1 MLTILI
7 FLAVLSVLVVFHE
20 FGHFLMARF
29 FGVKAEEFGLGF
41 PPRAI
46 GFVREGGRWKRVKK
60 GDTQSY
66 PSTIWSLNWL
76 PLGGFVR
83 LKGEQN
89 TDNHENDS
97 FASKSAWARAWI
109 LVAGVLMN
117 WLLAILIFTIGFSVG
132 VPTDLSGLPEGAMVK
147 DRHIEI
153 TQVVEGSPAAKA
165 GMLPG
170 DHVTRIGSVGIDTSE
185 VARTE
190 LSKQSKVGES
200 LTIQV
205 KRDEQ
210 MLELVTQP
218 AFIESIQRAG
228 LGIGLAD
235 VGTVRLPVYRAVPQA
250 VVTTYTFT
258 KLILS
263 GFWDMLRD
271 LVVSQKTSTEL
282 SGPVGIAVMTGKVA
296 KQGVWA
302 LAQFAAIL
310 SINLAV
316 VNLLPIPALDGGRLV
331 FVFIEVL
338 RRKRRSLV
346 WEARLHQIGFLL
358 LISLIVLVTAKDLR
372 TYGAPVWQGIKQFVG
387 L

>member
-7 FLAVLSVLVVFHE
+7 FLAVLSVLVIFHE

-46 GFVREGGRWKRVKK
+46 GFVRDGGRWKRVKK
-60 GDTQSY
+60 GDVQSY

-89 TDNHENDS
+89 TDNHDNDS
-97 FASKSAWARAWI
+97 FANKSAWARAWI

-117 WLLAILIFTIGFSVG
+117 WLLAILIFTVGFSAG
-132 VPTDLSGLPEGAMVK
+132 VPTDLSGLPEGAVVK

-153 TQVVEGSPAAKA
+153 TQVVDESPAAKA
-165 GMLPG
+165 GILAG
-170 DHVTRIGSVGIDTSE
+170 DHIIRIGTADMNDSE
-185 VARTE
+185 MARTE

-205 KRDEQ
+205 KREEKIVD
-210 MLELVTQP
+210 LVTQP
-218 AFIESIQRAG
+218 AFIESIQRPG

-235 VGTVRLPVYRAVPQA
+235 VGTVRLPIYRAVPQA
-250 VVTTYTFT
+250 VVTTYAFT
-258 KLILS
+258 KLIVS
-263 GFWDMLRD
+263 GFWNMLRD

-296 KQGVWA
+296 EQGVWA
-302 LAQFAAIL
+302 LAQFAAVL

>member
-20 FGHFLMARF
+20 LGHYLMARF

-46 GFVREGGRWKRVKK
+46 GFVRENGKWKRVKRSDEK
-60 GDTQSY
+60 SY
-66 PSTIWSLNWL
+66 PTTIWSLNWL

-83 LKGEQN
+83 LKGEQ
-89 TDNHENDS
+89 DVENKEGDS
-97 FASKSAWARAWI
+97 FATQSPWARGWI

-132 VPTDLSGLPEGAMVK
+132 VPTDLSGLPKGAIVR
-147 DRHIEI
+147 DSHVEI
-153 TQVVEGSPAAKA
+153 TQVVHGSPADK
-165 GMLPG
+165 GGIMVG
-170 DHVTRIGSVGIDTSE
+170 DRVRRIGSTDVSTSE
-185 VARTE
+185 EARAS
-190 LSKQSKVGES
+190 LAQQSKVNES
-200 LTIQV
+200 LPITVVREGKTI
-205 KRDEQ
+205 
-210 MLELVTQP
+210 ELTTQP

-235 VGTVRLPVYRAVPQA
+235 VGVVRLPIYRAIPQA
-250 VVTTYTFT
+250 LVTTYVFT

-263 GFWDMLRD
+263 GFWNIILD
-271 LVVSQKTSTEL
+271 LIVSHKTSTEL

-296 KQGVWA
+296 QQGFWA
-302 LAQFAAIL
+302 LSQFAALL

-316 VNLLPIPALDGGRLV
+316 VNLLPIPALDGGRLL
-331 FVFIEVL
+331 FVIIEVI
-338 RRKRRSLV
+338 RRKRRSLQ

-358 LISLIVLVTAKDLR
+358 LISLIILITAKDIR
-372 TYGAPVWQGIKQFVG
+372 TYGAPIWQGIKHITGF
-387 L
+387 

>member
-7 FLAVLSVLVVFHE
+7 FLAVLSVLVIFHE

-46 GFVREGGRWKRVKK
+46 GFVRDGGRWKRVKK
-60 GDTQSY
+60 GDAQSY

-132 VPTDLSGLPEGAMVK
+132 VPTDLNGLPEGATVK

-185 VARTE
+185 AARTE

-235 VGTVRLPVYRAVPQA
+235 VGTVRLPVYRAIPQA

-358 LISLIVLVTAKDLR
+358 LISLIILVTAKDLR

>member
-1 MLTILI
+1 MLTTLI
-7 FLAVLSVLVVFHE
+7 FLAVLSVLVIFHE

-60 GDTQSY
+60 GDAQSY
-66 PSTIWSLNWL
+66 SNTIWSLNWL

-147 DRHIEI
+147 DKHIEI

-170 DHVTRIGSVGIDTSE
+170 DHVTRIGNVDIDTSE
-185 VARTE
+185 SARME

-200 LTIQV
+200 LTLQV
-205 KRDEQ
+205 KRNEQ
-210 MLELVTQP
+210 IIDLVTQP
-218 AFIESIQRAG
+218 AFIESIQRPG

-263 GFWDMLRD
+263 GFWSMLRD

-372 TYGAPVWQGIKQFVG
+372 TYGAPVWQGIKHFVG